1 LFADRRERQL
11 LARLLRSPAEVLS
24 VTGIVGPTQRAGT
37 SLDRNRIMIWGMSAA
52 MFTLVHVV
60 ISLIGILSGFIVVFG
75 LLKSSR
81 LPGWTAIFLLTT
93 ILTSVTGF
101 GFPFDRF
108 LPSHWVGVISLVVL
122 AVALLALYVFRLSGP
137 WRWIYVIAA
146 MLALYLNV
154 FVAVVQSFLKVSFLK
169 PLAPTQSEPPF
180 LVAQI
185 VVMAIFI
192 VLGVI
197 AVRRFHPAGSVSA

>member
-1 LFADRRERQL
+1 
-11 LARLLRSPAEVLS
+11 
-24 VTGIVGPTQRAGT
+24 
-37 SLDRNRIMIWGMSAA
+37 MIWGMSAA
-52 MFTLVHVV
+52 TFTLVHVI
-60 ISLIGILSGFIVVFG
+60 ISLIGILSGFVVVSG
-75 LLKSSR
+75 LLKSNRSA
-81 LPGWTAIFLLTT
+81 GWTAIFLITT

-122 AVALLALYVFRLSGP
+122 AVALLALYVFHLSGP
-137 WRWIYVIAA
+137 WRWIYVVTA

-180 LVAQI
+180 LVAQV

-192 VLGVI
+192 ALGVI
-197 AVRRFHPAGSVSA
+197 AARRFHPGASASA

>member
-1 LFADRRERQL
+1 
-11 LARLLRSPAEVLS
+11 
-24 VTGIVGPTQRAGT
+24 
-37 SLDRNRIMIWGMSAA
+37 MSTAT
-52 MFTLVHVV
+52 FTLVHVV
-60 ISLIGILSGFIVVFG
+60 ISLIGILCGFVVISG
-75 LLKSSR
+75 LLRSSR
-81 LPGWTAIFLLTT
+81 LAGWTAIFLVTT

-101 GFPFDRF
+101 GFPFDHF

-122 AVALLALYVFRLSGP
+122 AATLLALYVFRLSGP
-137 WRWIYVIAA
+137 WRWIYVATA

-185 VVMAIFI
+185 VVLAIFI
-192 VLGVI
+192 GLGII
-197 AVRRFHPAGSVSA
+197 AARRFHPDTSASA

>member
-1 LFADRRERQL
+1 
-11 LARLLRSPAEVLS
+11 
-24 VTGIVGPTQRAGT
+24 
-37 SLDRNRIMIWGMSAA
+37 MIWGMSAGT
-52 MFTLVHVV
+52 FTLVHVV
-60 ISLIGILSGFIVVFG
+60 ISLIGIFSGFVVVSG
-75 LLKSSR
+75 LLRSNRSV
-81 LPGWTAIFLLTT
+81 GWTAIFLVTT

-122 AVALLALYVFRLSGP
+122 AVALLALYAFHLSGP
-137 WRWIYVIAA
+137 WRWIYVVTA

-154 FVAVVQSFLKVSFLK
+154 FVVVVQSFLKVSFLK

-180 LVAQI
+180 LVAQV

-192 VLGVI
+192 ALGVI
-197 AVRRFHPAGSVSA
+197 AARRFHPGASASA

>member
-1 LFADRRERQL
+1 
-11 LARLLRSPAEVLS
+11 
-24 VTGIVGPTQRAGT
+24 
-37 SLDRNRIMIWGMSAA
+37 
-52 MFTLVHVV
+52 
-60 ISLIGILSGFIVVFG
+60 
-75 LLKSSR
+75 
-81 LPGWTAIFLLTT
+81 
-93 ILTSVTGF
+93 VTGF
-101 GFPFDRF
+101 GIPFDRF

-137 WRWIYVIAA
+137 WRRIYVIAA